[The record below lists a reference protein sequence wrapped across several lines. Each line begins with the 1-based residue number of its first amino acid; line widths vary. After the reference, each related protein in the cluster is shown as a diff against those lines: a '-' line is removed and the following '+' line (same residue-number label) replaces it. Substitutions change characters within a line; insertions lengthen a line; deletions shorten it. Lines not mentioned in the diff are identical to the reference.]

1 MSRFK
6 IFLVLGLMTSVA
18 FAQRNELDHS
28 GEIYAL
34 AAVAG
39 SPETSPAPGF
49 SIGAAW
55 RLSPEVSL
63 VADFGK
69 HFGSANQLE
78 FNSFMV
84 GPRFY
89 SEEQYRLSGFVQV
102 LTGAGQSRV
111 RPADWGYVLAPGAG
125 VDIRL
130 TDKFTLRPLQVD
142 WILPGALRVSSGFAF
157 RFGH

>member
-78 FNSFMV
+78 FNSCMV

-102 LTGAGQSRV
+102 LTGAANPGSAPPIGVTSWLPALEWIYVSQTNSHCDLCRWIGFSRV
-111 RPADWGYVLAPGAG
+111 P
-125 VDIRL
+125 
-130 TDKFTLRPLQVD
+130 
-142 WILPGALRVSSGFAF
+142 
-157 RFGH
+157 

>member
-1 MSRFK
+1 MSRLK
-6 IFLVLGLMTSVA
+6 IVLILGLMTSVA
-18 FAQRNELDHS
+18 FAQRNEPDHS
-28 GEIYAL
+28 VEIYAL

-39 SPETSPAPGF
+39 SPETTPAPGF
-49 SIGAAW
+49 GIGAAW
-55 RLSPEVSL
+55 RLSPEVRL

-69 HFGSANQLE
+69 HFGSANQLA
-78 FNSFMV
+78 FNSVMV

-102 LTGAGQSRV
+102 LTGGAQSRV
-111 RPADWGYVLAPGAG
+111 RHADWGFVLAPGAG

-130 TDKFTLRPLQVD
+130 TDKLTLRPLQVD
-142 WILPGALRVSSGFAF
+142 WILGPLRVSSGFAF